1 MTVEQALARARELR
15 PGCKISDETCRRWL
29 CEEDALLRQQLFEKS
44 GADEYAAAGA
54 DLAWSGEA
62 LPDDTVLLV
71 PVLLLAPELTAFF
84 NQKPEVV
91 SYGALLL
98 RLLSPFY
105 FFFCINQVYSAALRG
120 AGNSQVPMWIMLGS
134 FVVFRQIYLYIV
146 AHYVS
151 NEIIPIALSYP
162 AGWFLCSAATL
173 IYYSRCRFDKHR
185 LVEDV

>member
-71 PVLLLAPELTAFF
+71 PVPFD
-84 NQKPEVV
+84 
-91 SYGALLL
+91 ALYPHVLCA
-98 RLLSPFY
+98 R
-105 FFFCINQVYSAALRG
+105 IDAALGETDRY
-120 AGNSQVPMWIMLGS
+120 AGEQAQCNGRLSELAVWL
-134 FVVFRQIYLYIV
+134 RQK
-146 AHYVS
+146 H
-151 NEIIPIALSYP
+151 PP
-162 AGWFLCSAATL
+162 
-173 IYYSRCRFDKHR
+173 RCRAQWR
-185 LVEDV
+185 W

>member
-71 PVLLLAPELTAFF
+71 PVPFDALYPHILCARIDAALGETDRYAGEQAQYNSILADLAAWLRRTYPPLTAV
-84 NQKPEVV
+84 QW
-91 SYGALLL
+91 
-98 RLLSPFY
+98 R
-105 FFFCINQVYSAALRG
+105 
-120 AGNSQVPMWIMLGS
+120 W
-134 FVVFRQIYLYIV
+134 
-146 AHYVS
+146 
-151 NEIIPIALSYP
+151 
-162 AGWFLCSAATL
+162 
-173 IYYSRCRFDKHR
+173 
-185 LVEDV
+185 

>member
-71 PVLLLAPELTAFF
+71 PVPFD
-84 NQKPEVV
+84 
-91 SYGALLL
+91 ALYPHVLCARIDAAL
-98 RLLSPFY
+98 GEIDRYAGEQAQCSGLLSELA
-105 FFFCINQVYSAALRG
+105 VWLR
-120 AGNSQVPMWIMLGS
+120 QKHP
-134 FVVFRQIYLYIV
+134 
-146 AHYVS
+146 
-151 NEIIPIALSYP
+151 P
-162 AGWFLCSAATL
+162 
-173 IYYSRCRFDKHR
+173 RCRAQWR
-185 LVEDV
+185 W

>member
-71 PVLLLAPELTAFF
+71 PVPFD
-84 NQKPEVV
+84 
-91 SYGALLL
+91 ALYPHVLCARIDAAL
-98 RLLSPFY
+98 GETDRYAGEQAQCSSLLSELA
-105 FFFCINQVYSAALRG
+105 VWLR
-120 AGNSQVPMWIMLGS
+120 QKHP
-134 FVVFRQIYLYIV
+134 
-146 AHYVS
+146 
-151 NEIIPIALSYP
+151 P
-162 AGWFLCSAATL
+162 
-173 IYYSRCRFDKHR
+173 RCRAQWR
-185 LVEDV
+185 W

>member
-71 PVLLLAPELTAFF
+71 PVPFD
-84 NQKPEVV
+84 
-91 SYGALLL
+91 ALYPHVLCVRIDAAL
-98 RLLSPFY
+98 GETDRYAGEQARCSGLLSELA
-105 FFFCINQVYSAALRG
+105 VWLR
-120 AGNSQVPMWIMLGS
+120 QKHP
-134 FVVFRQIYLYIV
+134 
-146 AHYVS
+146 
-151 NEIIPIALSYP
+151 P
-162 AGWFLCSAATL
+162 
-173 IYYSRCRFDKHR
+173 RCRAQWR
-185 LVEDV
+185 W

>member
-71 PVLLLAPELTAFF
+71 PVPFD
-84 NQKPEVV
+84 
-91 SYGALLL
+91 ALYPHVLCARIDAAL
-98 RLLSPFY
+98 GETDRYAGEQARCSGLLSELA
-105 FFFCINQVYSAALRG
+105 VWLR
-120 AGNSQVPMWIMLGS
+120 QKHP
-134 FVVFRQIYLYIV
+134 
-146 AHYVS
+146 
-151 NEIIPIALSYP
+151 P
-162 AGWFLCSAATL
+162 
-173 IYYSRCRFDKHR
+173 RCRAQWR
-185 LVEDV
+185 W

>member
-71 PVLLLAPELTAFF
+71 FHDSAHAADFCEQVR
-84 NQKPEVV
+84 QM
-91 SYGALLL
+91 L
-98 RLLSPFY
+98 R
-105 FFFCINQVYSAALRG
+105 
-120 AGNSQVPMWIMLGS
+120 
-134 FVVFRQIYLYIV
+134 
-146 AHYVS
+146 
-151 NEIIPIALSYP
+151 
-162 AGWFLCSAATL
+162 
-173 IYYSRCRFDKHR
+173 
-185 LVEDV
+185 

>member
-71 PVLLLAPELTAFF
+71 PVPFDALYPHYLCAMTDAALGETDRYVGEQAQYNSLLADLA
-84 NQKPEVV
+84 
-91 SYGALLL
+91 AWL
-98 RLLSPFY
+98 R
-105 FFFCINQVYSAALRG
+105 R
-120 AGNSQVPMWIMLGS
+120 
-134 FVVFRQIYLYIV
+134 
-146 AHYVS
+146 
-151 NEIIPIALSYP
+151 SYP
-162 AGWFLCSAATL
+162 TL
-173 IYYSRCRFDKHR
+173 MGAQWRW
-185 LVEDV
+185 

>member
-71 PVLLLAPELTAFF
+71 PVP
-84 NQKPEVV
+84 
-91 SYGALLL
+91 SDALYPHVLCARIDAAL
-98 RLLSPFY
+98 GETDRYAGEQARCSGLLSELA
-105 FFFCINQVYSAALRG
+105 VWLR
-120 AGNSQVPMWIMLGS
+120 QKHP
-134 FVVFRQIYLYIV
+134 
-146 AHYVS
+146 
-151 NEIIPIALSYP
+151 P
-162 AGWFLCSAATL
+162 
-173 IYYSRCRFDKHR
+173 RCRAQWR
-185 LVEDV
+185 W

>member
-71 PVLLLAPELTAFF
+71 PVPFD
-84 NQKPEVV
+84 
-91 SYGALLL
+91 ALYPHVLCARIDAVL
-98 RLLSPFY
+98 GETDRYAGEQAQCNGLLSELA
-105 FFFCINQVYSAALRG
+105 VWLR
-120 AGNSQVPMWIMLGS
+120 QKHLP
-134 FVVFRQIYLYIV
+134 
-146 AHYVS
+146 
-151 NEIIPIALSYP
+151 
-162 AGWFLCSAATL
+162 
-173 IYYSRCRFDKHR
+173 RCRAQWR
-185 LVEDV
+185 W

>member
-71 PVLLLAPELTAFF
+71 PVPFD
-84 NQKPEVV
+84 
-91 SYGALLL
+91 ALYPHVLCTRIDAAL
-98 RLLSPFY
+98 GETDRYAGEQAQCNGLLSELA
-105 FFFCINQVYSAALRG
+105 VWLR
-120 AGNSQVPMWIMLGS
+120 QKHP
-134 FVVFRQIYLYIV
+134 
-146 AHYVS
+146 
-151 NEIIPIALSYP
+151 P
-162 AGWFLCSAATL
+162 
-173 IYYSRCRFDKHR
+173 RCRAQWR
-185 LVEDV
+185 W

>member
-71 PVLLLAPELTAFF
+71 PVPFD
-84 NQKPEVV
+84 
-91 SYGALLL
+91 ALYPHVLCARIDAAL
-98 RLLSPFY
+98 GETDRYAGEQAQCNGLLSELA
-105 FFFCINQVYSAALRG
+105 VWLR
-120 AGNSQVPMWIMLGS
+120 QKHQP
-134 FVVFRQIYLYIV
+134 
-146 AHYVS
+146 
-151 NEIIPIALSYP
+151 
-162 AGWFLCSAATL
+162 
-173 IYYSRCRFDKHR
+173 RCRAQWR
-185 LVEDV
+185 W

>member
-71 PVLLLAPELTAFF
+71 PVPFD
-84 NQKPEVV
+84 
-91 SYGALLL
+91 ALYPHILCARIDAAL
-98 RLLSPFY
+98 GETDRYAGEQAQCNGLLSELS
-105 FFFCINQVYSAALRG
+105 VWLR
-120 AGNSQVPMWIMLGS
+120 QKHP
-134 FVVFRQIYLYIV
+134 
-146 AHYVS
+146 
-151 NEIIPIALSYP
+151 P
-162 AGWFLCSAATL
+162 
-173 IYYSRCRFDKHR
+173 RCRAQWR
-185 LVEDV
+185 W

>member
-71 PVLLLAPELTAFF
+71 PVPFDALYPHVLCARIDAALGETDRYAGEQAQYNSLLAELA
-84 NQKPEVV
+84 
-91 SYGALLL
+91 AWL
-98 RLLSPFY
+98 R
-105 FFFCINQVYSAALRG
+105 R
-120 AGNSQVPMWIMLGS
+120 
-134 FVVFRQIYLYIV
+134 
-146 AHYVS
+146 
-151 NEIIPIALSYP
+151 SYP
-162 AGWFLCSAATL
+162 VRPGSPW
-173 IYYSRCRFDKHR
+173 RW
-185 LVEDV
+185 

>member
-71 PVLLLAPELTAFF
+71 PVPFD
-84 NQKPEVV
+84 
-91 SYGALLL
+91 ALYPHVLCARIDAAL
-98 RLLSPFY
+98 GETDRYAGEQVQYSGLLSELA
-105 FFFCINQVYSAALRG
+105 VWLR
-120 AGNSQVPMWIMLGS
+120 QKHP
-134 FVVFRQIYLYIV
+134 
-146 AHYVS
+146 
-151 NEIIPIALSYP
+151 P
-162 AGWFLCSAATL
+162 
-173 IYYSRCRFDKHR
+173 RCRAQWR
-185 LVEDV
+185 W